1 MNAGHRRN
9 RKGEGPRLR
18 DDLLDAV
25 TELLAR
31 SGDAGAVTIRAVAAR
46 AGVSPPAVYLH
57 FPDRDSLLRTAIGRR
72 FDEFSARLTA
82 VTGGADPDADV
93 LAAAHAYV
101 AFGQA
106 EPGTYRALFSTV
118 DAGPGGL
125 GLSDV
130 DVHPGAS
137 ALAQLVDLVTAALD
151 ARADRRDPWV
161 VTVQLWTALHGLV
174 DLSITKPEIP
184 WPDPH
189 IATDDLVHRLGLAP
203 DLR

>member
-1 MNAGHRRN
+1 MSAGHRRN

-57 FPDRDSLLRTAIGRR
+57 FPDRDSLLRTAISRR
-72 FDEFSARLTA
+72 FDEFSARLSA
-82 VTGGADPDADV
+82 VTDGVDPEADV

-125 GLSDV
+125 GLRPSSSTWS
-130 DVHPGAS
+130 P
-137 ALAQLVDLVTAALD
+137 
-151 ARADRRDPWV
+151 P
-161 VTVQLWTALHGLV
+161 LWT
-174 DLSITKPEIP
+174 
-184 WPDPH
+184 
-189 IATDDLVHRLGLAP
+189 LAP
-203 DLR
+203 TAGTHGPSPCSCGRLSTDWSTCRSQSPKSPGPTPTSRPTTLSTGSVSLQTSAE